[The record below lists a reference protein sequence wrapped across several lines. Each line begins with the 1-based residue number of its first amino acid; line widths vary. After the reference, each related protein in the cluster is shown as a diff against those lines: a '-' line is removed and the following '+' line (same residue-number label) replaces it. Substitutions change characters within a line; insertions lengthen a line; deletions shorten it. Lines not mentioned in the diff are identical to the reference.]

1 MPATLTPNDT
11 LVAMRFAWQRS
22 PITPPTPGSAH
33 ETEPLT
39 TTFTVT
45 PFTVTPAPPT
55 LLTVPAARA
64 PALPGDVTLTEVKLR
79 C

>member
-11 LVAMRFAWQRS
+11 LVAVRFAWQRS
-22 PITPPTPGSAH
+22 PTSPPTPESVH

-39 TTFTVT
+39 TT

-55 LLTVPAARA
+55 LLTGPAARA